1 MDGADASGALRGK
14 PFQRVHL
21 SSYVLQIRG
30 LRIRN
35 LLTYDDPANEDS
47 GWIELGRRALIVGP
61 NGSGKTNIIRALRL
75 LRAAVGLEG
84 SIQETNPEGSV
95 LDKTKL
101 YSYLHDRNKSSAGID
116 LEISL
121 SEGEAVDACQLFCSY
136 QDGSQGK
143 WISPGPSCE
152 ELKERLA
159 GDVWISFSWISADG
173 ESPLDSSDVK
183 AFYSI
188 WFSKANFG
196 VFLRAEPSQM
206 TTGLVKNLSEYIY
219 CSKPEDDL
227 KKLYKRY
234 DEVNKNCSGQ
244 KPFETR
250 RKICEGGLCGGSEP
264 ECAVLQSV
272 RIDISPFKEIAER
285 AGITGKKID
294 FYPAGYILLRAVLN
308 NIIFVGSERTLS
320 DASKLTALRRF
331 IDYVVLRC
339 LIKNEPDYP
348 VSIIDS
354 TLGWAREEQLDA
366 YLRNVEPF
374 LAHLHFSSDHEKNQR
389 FQKISE
395 CFSQYFHN
403 NVEISVKGYALEQIE
418 AWLREQIE
426 AWLRPPPAPSTHVER
441 AMSELLASQQD
452 AIASFGI
459 YLREKTGGRD
469 VEIPIDMAGQGHRE
483 LLSLLTALIGRP
495 GSVVFLDEPASNMH
509 PTLLSQFLMDLLGH
523 GKCSG
528 ELGRNQAVVIT
539 HSPAVAKL
547 FMEADVGEKGLP
559 DLSILRVHRDGRVGA
574 SVIKYLTPDKQQG
587 GSEEFLKKAIGRIV
601 DPSVLF
607 ARGVVLCEGPA
618 DRAFLR
624 EALRLSEN
632 SSKNSEKWNE
642 LLRNDVELVWMNSKN
657 NLVTY
662 DKVLNQLGIPY
673 VAILDFDAL
682 CEVSKISLKASGDER
697 KEKEVLVLTP
707 GQSKES
713 KISLKV
719 SESERKEIRV
729 LTLDKL
735 DKLNNYRYVLLL
747 GSDSVPDQLECNN
760 NSVQD
765 YCNNEKIKEKNNNK
779 KKNNSKKCELEGFL
793 KRLEMD
799 LSRCTDNNGKLE
811 PESVPEC
818 VESQDDEVKGKIK
831 QMGDILFKLI
841 DANILGGSTN
851 ATTSY

>member
-1 MDGADASGALRGK
+1 LQAADMDGADASGALRGK
-14 PFQRVHL
+14 PFQRVHP
-21 SSYVLQIRG
+21 SSYVLQLSR

-35 LLTYDDPANEDS
+35 LLNYDDS
-47 GWIELGRRALIVGP
+47 GWIELGRRTLIVGP

-84 SIQETNPEGSV
+84 SIQETE
-95 LDKTKL
+95 LR
-101 YSYLHDRNKSSAGID
+101 SYLHDDLEKPSAGID

-121 SEGEAVDACQLFCSY
+121 SEGEAVDTCQLFCSY
-136 QDGSQGK
+136 YDNESPIK
-143 WISPGPSCE
+143 WISPGSSCE
-152 ELKERLA
+152 KLKEQSTGNVKVR
-159 GDVWISFSWISADG
+159 ISFSWVSADG
-173 ESPLDSSDVK
+173 ESPLGSPDVK

-206 TTGLVKNLSEYIY
+206 TTGLVKHLSEYIY

-227 KKLYKRY
+227 KKLYKKY

-403 NVEISVKGYALEQIE
+403 NVEISVKGYALEQTE
-418 AWLREQIE
+418 AWLREQIK
-426 AWLRPPPAPSTHVER
+426 AWLRPRPDLPQPEAQSPMDK
-441 AMSELLASQQD
+441 AWSELLASQQD

-459 YLREKTGGRD
+459 YLREKAGGRD
-469 VEIPIDMAGQGHRE
+469 VETPIDMAGQGHRE

-559 DLSILRVHRDGRVGA
+559 DLSILRVHRDGRDGA
-574 SVIKYLTPDKQQG
+574 SVIEYLTPDKQ
-587 GSEEFLKKAIGRIV
+587 GSEEEFLKAIGRIV
-601 DPSVLF
+601 DPKVLF

-618 DRAFLR
+618 DRAFLE
-624 EALRLSEN
+624 EALRLSGGWE
-632 SSKNSEKWNE
+632 E
-642 LLRNDVELVWMNSKN
+642 LLKNDIEIVYMDSKY
-657 NLVTY
+657 NLVKHY
-662 DKVLNQLGIPY
+662 KGVLDELKIPY
-673 VAILDFDAL
+673 LAILDGDARKDPL
-682 CEVSKISLKASGDER
+682 GNEPDGSICVLKPPSEGEGDVDAVIHDGC
-697 KEKEVLVLTP
+697 KY
-707 GQSKES
+707 
-713 KISLKV
+713 I
-719 SESERKEIRV
+719 
-729 LTLDKL
+729 
-735 DKLNNYRYVLLL
+735 LLE
-747 GSDSVPDQLECNN
+747 PEN
-760 NSVQD
+760 
-765 YCNNEKIKEKNNNK
+765 
-779 KKNNSKKCELEGFL
+779 LEGFL
-793 KRLEMD
+793 MGLGLD
-799 LSRCTDNNGKLE
+799 
-811 PESVPEC
+811 
-818 VESQDDEVKGKIK
+818 VKGKPDPEELYELIEK
-831 QMGDILFKLI
+831 EAKNNPDFNRKFVRVGKILSQLI
-841 DANILGGSTN
+841 DNALNGSFG
-851 ATTSY
+851 AKAPPGALAGSHP